1 QIDKIVE
8 CLALP
13 EVLKT
18 ALIHDG
24 LTCGICEPAKAL
36 DKRRAHLCA
45 LAGTCDEPTYVKL
58 VEALC
63 AEHHINLIKVVDN
76 ENLGKWVG
84 LCKIDR
90 EGKPRIYLLISNCIP
105 LSTVGYYGKESQAKG
120 VIKDCLAIKAIQ

>member
-1 QIDKIVE
+1 MAGVMCACSALPHSPCTEKPSFFE
-8 CLALP
+8 ALP

-63 AEHHINLIKVVDN
+63 AEHHINLIKVDN

-90 EGKPRIYLLISNCIP
+90 EGKPRKVWVAAVS
-105 LSTVGYYGKESQAKG
+105 LSV
-120 VIKDCLAIKAIQ
+120 